1 MIEDDTPNDDVLAN
15 IQGEMKHN
23 RKILIGLVI
32 LATITTSI
40 LASSA
45 GFLMSQLWNPIE
57 VPSAKFDRDL
67 SGLNES
73 IAKLL
78 KQQQVQS
85 ASYDTFQASLE
96 QVTASYSNKA
106 MIDLRML
113 LAERERDNRKLLS
126 LLGASV
132 GDISLMAPG
141 PKETSQ
147 VFRKSIEKL
156 LKESEQREKDLLN
169 AGKGT

>member
-78 KQQQVQS
+78 KQQ
-85 ASYDTFQASLE
+85 
-96 QVTASYSNKA
+96 
-106 MIDLRML
+106 
-113 LAERERDNRKLLS
+113 
-126 LLGASV
+126 
-132 GDISLMAPG
+132 
-141 PKETSQ
+141 
-147 VFRKSIEKL
+147 
-156 LKESEQREKDLLN
+156 
-169 AGKGT
+169 